1 MAKDVPNR
9 TNSISKQV
17 KEVLNKRPLLV
28 NALIQNIANYSALA
42 RYIQK
47 ELGTRASIEAIK
59 TSLLREK
66 RKLAKQKLV
75 SEEKIIKL
83 LRNSRIELRDKVA
96 VVITTKTLNTQY
108 IASSVV
114 TSNLIKHNVYIVDQ
128 TELDVRESDSV
139 DITKNLVALII
150 KSSQEVE
157 TIPGFVAFITQLL
170 ANNGINIREFISC
183 YSDTLIVLTKD
194 EGLKAFNMLQKYT

>member
-83 LRNSRIELRDKVA
+83 LTNETVKILLKEFCWHVPRSHLSLDNSHLELV
-96 VVITTKTLNTQY
+96 
-108 IASSVV
+108 
-114 TSNLIKHNVYIVDQ
+114 
-128 TELDVRESDSV
+128 
-139 DITKNLVALII
+139 
-150 KSSQEVE
+150 
-157 TIPGFVAFITQLL
+157 
-170 ANNGINIREFISC
+170 
-183 YSDTLIVLTKD
+183 
-194 EGLKAFNMLQKYT
+194 